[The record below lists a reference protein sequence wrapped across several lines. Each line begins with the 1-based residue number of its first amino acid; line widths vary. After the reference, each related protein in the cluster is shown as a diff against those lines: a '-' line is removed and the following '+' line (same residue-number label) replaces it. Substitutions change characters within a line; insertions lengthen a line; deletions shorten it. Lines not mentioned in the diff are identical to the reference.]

1 MTPDGMPVLGPVPG
15 VDGLEVAGGFSSI
28 GMVTIPAACKR
39 LARGEIALFDPGR
52 FA

>member
-1 MTPDGMPVLGPVPG
+1 MTPDGMPVAGPVPG

-39 LARGEIALFDPGR
+39 LARGHTGMFDPQR
-52 FA
+52 FQ